1 MVSSCGLRADETVGL
16 MKVVWP
22 KTVRPPI
29 TPEIARNS
37 RGGSWRLDTHG
48 RLFPLCEV
56 RHQSAPARCAHRRH
70 AEVHW
75 SRDER
80 EHGAARAPLASTCV
94 MSDVSIA
101 SRHGTSFVPTT

>member
-29 TPEIARNS
+29 TPKSPVTAAGEA
-37 RGGSWRLDTHG
+37 GGSIHTGGSFLFARSGIRARL
-48 RLFPLCEV
+48 R
-56 RHQSAPARCAHRRH
+56 
-70 AEVHW
+70 
-75 SRDER
+75 
-80 EHGAARAPLASTCV
+80 AARIGAMRRCTGAETKESMAPRAHCWLQRV

-101 SRHGTSFVPTT
+101 SRHGTSFPTT